1 MPLLATVVACPG
13 RNAIDPLAGATVSSI
28 SAMPDVSHRSLN
40 TAMMYTR
47 VVPPGDTRVDD
58 GRVSCALSG
67 DALISAAAATE
78 RAKIFVAIRMQPAPA
93 LSTLATDAQLATR
106 AHTV

>member
-13 RNAIDPLAGATVSSI
+13 RSAIDPFTGATVSSI
-28 SAMPDVSHRSLN
+28 SAVPDVSHRSLN

-78 RAKIFVAIRMQPAPA
+78 RAKIFARVRILPTLAF
-93 LSTLATDAQLATR
+93 STLAMDARLATR